1 MATESSGSSNQ
12 QIIDPNN
19 DMQIGM
25 LIGMM
30 GGTIT
35 DAAVLRYA
43 LQRFEQTYG
52 RKATVTD
59 VGILAGM
66 VAAK

>member
-1 MATESSGSSNQ
+1 MASEPTKSSD
-12 QIIDPNN
+12 IIDPNN
-19 DMQIGM
+19 SAQIGM
-25 LIGMM
+25 LIGML

-35 DAAVLRYA
+35 DAAVLKYA
-43 LQRFEQTYG
+43 LERFEQTYG

-66 VAAK
+66 ITAK